1 MRLTL
6 FLAQFLATF
15 LAVSAPALAQSP
27 IAEVICLPRAE
38 LLLRLKGAEVAGA
51 GLRDGEAV
59 LEVWTKASGD
69 WTLVQS
75 YPTGTACILA
85 MGEAW
90 EVVAPPPA

>member
-1 MRLTL
+1 MWTRLIL
-6 FLAQFLATF
+6 SV
-15 LAVSAPALAQSP
+15 AVAGAGPVAAETP

-38 LLLRLKGAEVAGA
+38 LLVRMKGAEVAGA

-59 LEVWTKASGD
+59 LEVWTEASGD

-90 EVVAPPPA
+90 EAMVPPPA

>member
-1 MRLTL
+1 
-6 FLAQFLATF
+6 
-15 LAVSAPALAQSP
+15 
-27 IAEVICLPRAE
+27 VICVPRARN
-38 LLLRLKGAEVAGA
+38 LGALHPRKKLGA

-59 LEVWTKASGD
+59 LEVWTRPSGD

-90 EVVAPPPA
+90 EAMTPPPA

>member
-1 MRLTL
+1 MWMRLTL
-6 FLAQFLATF
+6 LLAIG
-15 LAVSAPALAQSP
+15 APAMAETP

-38 LLLRLKGAEVAGA
+38 LLARMKGAEVAGA

-59 LEVWTKASGD
+59 LEIWTRPSGD

-75 YPTGTACILA
+75 YATGTACILA

-90 EVVAPPPA
+90 EAVAAPPA

>member
-1 MRLTL
+1 MWKRLSL
-6 FLAQFLATF
+6 FAAVLAPCA
-15 LAVSAPALAQSP
+15 APVAAETP

-38 LLLRLKGAEVAGA
+38 LLVRLRGAEVAGA

-75 YPTGTACILA
+75 YASGTACILA

-90 EVVAPPPA
+90 EAMVPPPA

>member
-1 MRLTL
+1 MRMWMRLTL
-6 FLAQFLATF
+6 LLAA
-15 LAVSAPALAQSP
+15 AAPAMADSP
-27 IAEVICLPRAE
+27 IAEVVCLPRAE
-38 LLLRLKGAEVAGA
+38 LLLRLRGAEVAGA

-59 LEVWTKASGD
+59 LEVWTETSGD

-90 EVVAPPPA
+90 EAMLPPPA